1 MKKTNCSKKDIAIK
15 TTIIK
20 KRSKSNIDKERD
32 ERIVKIM
39 ENDIIANDKIV
50 DEYNN
55 GKTILIEDVFLKKIE
70 WLSESLEN
78 GPTDDDVTYN
88 ERYKLFMDCCE
99 VIENQVLDTHGD
111 DDSSEDEEEYEEV
124 ELKRETDKHHKL
136 FMYFIALDED
146 KIFIHTDFKKDQ
158 DVIMKECEEEFE
170 YVNKYKP
177 QQITMSMRVT
187 DLYDVDK
194 YVKIF
199 MHMFGIDDTRGG
211 SYTNME
217 LPEYLTEAI
226 LHEKNITTID
236 YYLKNKK

>member
-1 MKKTNCSKKDIAIK
+1 MKQKNCSKKDIVIK

-20 KRSKSNIDKERD
+20 QEAKSTIDKERD
-32 ERIVKIM
+32 ERITQIM

-55 GKTILIEDVFLKKIE
+55 GKTILVEDAFLKKIE

-78 GPTDDDVTYN
+78 GPIDDDVTYN
-88 ERYKLFMDCCE
+88 ERYNLFMDCCKI
-99 VIENQVLDTHGD
+99 IENQVLDTHGH
-111 DDSSEDEEEYEEV
+111 DDSSEEEEEE
-124 ELKRETDKHHKL
+124 ELKREIDEPHKL

-146 KIFIHTDFKKDQ
+146 KIFIHTDFKKDK
-158 DVIMKECEEEFE
+158 DIIMKECEEEFE

-177 QQITMSMRVT
+177 QQITMSTRVT

-211 SYTNME
+211 SYTNIE
-217 LPEYLTEAI
+217 LPEYLKEAI

-236 YYLKNKK
+236 YYLKKKG

>member
-20 KRSKSNIDKERD
+20 KQSKSNIDKERD
-32 ERIVKIM
+32 ERIAKIM

-55 GKTILIEDVFLKKIE
+55 GKTILVEDAFLKKIE

-78 GPTDDDVTYN
+78 GPTEDDVTYN
-88 ERYKLFMDCCE
+88 ERYNLFMDCCE
-99 VIENQVLDTHGD
+99 VIENQVLDTHGH
-111 DDSSEDEEEYEEV
+111 DDSSEEEEED
-124 ELKRETDKHHKL
+124 ELKREIDEDYKL

-146 KIFIHTDFKKDQ
+146 KIFIHTDFKKDK
-158 DVIMKECEEEFE
+158 DIIMKECEEDFE
-170 YVNKYKP
+170 YVKKYKP
-177 QQITMSMRVT
+177 QQITMSTRVT

-217 LPEYLTEAI
+217 LPEYLKEAI

-236 YYLKNKK
+236 YYLKKKV